1 MERDGR
7 SKLAVDENYMTEMED
22 VPVVDGEYKVMPEPG
37 GEERQSIK
45 RIVKLTEKGI
55 EYRFS
60 SLENRWGKLHNQL
73 MRKSSA
79 VHNPFYSRD
88 YCTTVKE
95 EFQIFHDLFT

>member
-7 SKLAVDENYMTEMED
+7 SKLAVDENDMTEMED

-73 MRKSSA
+73 MTKSSA
-79 VHNPFYSRD
+79 IHNLFYSRD